1 MIRKFLKSIS
11 SSKKGSIVIETA
23 LCLPILIYLMFFILE
38 MIKIIIVQSAI
49 DTISLE
55 LTYDY
60 CAFRNTNN
68 FNSIIEAYHPKFV
81 NRDDIHVSINAQVD
95 LETLVSGEFGK
106 PVNWSPEIIKKNIP
120 EEVSVQCI
128 EKDNKK
134 EVPSGSAFELTLVCN
149 YPFTSKFVTKLFS
162 PGADKD
168 GKFLIWN
175 RAISI
180 CN

>member
-1 MIRKFLKSIS
+1 MIRKFLKSIRG
-11 SSKKGSIVIETA
+11 SKKGSIVIEAA

-68 FNSIIEAYHPKFV
+68 FNSIIDTYRPKFV
-81 NRDDIHVSINAQVD
+81 DKEDIHVSINAQID

-106 PVNWSPEIIKKNIP
+106 SVDWVSERIKKNIP

-128 EKDNKK
+128 EKANKK

-149 YPFTSKFVTKLFS
+149 YPFSSKFVTKLFS
-162 PGADKD
+162 PGASKD

-175 RAISI
+175 RAISV